1 MFGGAG
7 LYLEGVIFGL
17 VIDGVIYLK
26 CDAEIEPLFR
36 AAGSRPF
43 VYDKQGKAI
52 TVAYWSL
59 PSEAL
64 DDSDALKLWA
74 DRAFEAALRGAKPE
88 KAKKL
93 AKKRP
98 NR

>member
-1 MFGGAG
+1 M
-7 LYLEGVIFGL
+7 
-17 VIDGVIYLK
+17 IYLK

-36 AAGSRPF
+36 AAGSQPF
-43 VYDKQGKAI
+43 VYDKQGKSI

-74 DRAFEAALRGAKPE
+74 GRAFEAALRGATS
-88 KAKKL
+88 L
-93 AKKRP
+93 R
-98 NR
+98 NRRRAPGRRCRATEGAPSRG

>member
-1 MFGGAG
+1 MFGGVG
-7 LYLEGVIFGL
+7 LYFDGQIFGL
-17 VIDGVIYLK
+17 VIGGEIYLK

-43 VYDKQGKAI
+43 VYDKQGKTI

-59 PSEAL
+59 PSAAL

-74 DRAFEAALRGAKPE
+74 GRAFEAALRARDRP
-88 KAKKL
+88 
-93 AKKRP
+93 KKRKSAA
-98 NR
+98 R